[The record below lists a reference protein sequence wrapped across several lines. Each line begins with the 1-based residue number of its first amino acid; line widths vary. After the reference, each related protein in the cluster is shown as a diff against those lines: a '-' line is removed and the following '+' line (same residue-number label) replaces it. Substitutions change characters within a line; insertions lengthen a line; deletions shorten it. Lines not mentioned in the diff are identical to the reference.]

1 MAFLKKFDIKQ
12 ICVVNHQEI
21 NILSNFGS
29 RKTKNREMI
38 GSSVKDFGSFYQKTL
53 EPIFSK
59 DRKTTA
65 LIEQVS
71 YLTFRF
77 SAVWFGNQ
85 LHFWIKLPT
94 MSRENRWEWFGM
106 RYLLS
111 AIPRLWIP
119 PAKFDIFKDE
129 KKTD

>member
-12 ICVVNHQEI
+12 ICVVNHQDI

-53 EPIFSK
+53 EPIFNK

-65 LIEQVS
+65 LVL
-71 YLTFRF
+71 LTKAFTLL
-77 SAVWFGNQ
+77 AQN
-85 LHFWIKLPT
+85 HK
-94 MSRENRWEWFGM
+94 RE
-106 RYLLS
+106 
-111 AIPRLWIP
+111 
-119 PAKFDIFKDE
+119 
-129 KKTD
+129 

>member
-12 ICVVNHQEI
+12 ICVVNHQDI

-53 EPIFSK
+53 EAIFSK

-65 LIEQVS
+65 LLE
-71 YLTFRF
+71 RCGF
-77 SAVWFGNQ
+77 SNIFSEELIISNLVLKFV
-85 LHFWIKLPT
+85 LIL
-94 MSRENRWEWFGM
+94 ENW
-106 RYLLS
+106 Y
-111 AIPRLWIP
+111 
-119 PAKFDIFKDE
+119 
-129 KKTD
+129 